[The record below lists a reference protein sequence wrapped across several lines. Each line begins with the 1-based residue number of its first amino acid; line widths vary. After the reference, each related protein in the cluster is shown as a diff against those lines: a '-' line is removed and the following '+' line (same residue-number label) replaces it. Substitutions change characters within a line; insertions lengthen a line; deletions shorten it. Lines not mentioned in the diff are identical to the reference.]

1 MGKLMFWVNVGIAAV
16 VFILVLKYVVNAVNA
31 PAGLK
36 TMVNNV

>member
-1 MGKLMFWVNVGIAAV
+1 MSKLLFWVNIGIAAV

>member
-1 MGKLMFWVNVGIAAV
+1 MSKLMFWVNVGVAAV